1 MPMPSF
7 VFTASAIFSVPGG
20 LLDAWTGR
28 EKVQSLGLGFITVAV
43 GVPTLKNLKPPRR
56 SFFEPMKVCRR

>member
-1 MPMPSF
+1 
-7 VFTASAIFSVPGG
+7 VPGG